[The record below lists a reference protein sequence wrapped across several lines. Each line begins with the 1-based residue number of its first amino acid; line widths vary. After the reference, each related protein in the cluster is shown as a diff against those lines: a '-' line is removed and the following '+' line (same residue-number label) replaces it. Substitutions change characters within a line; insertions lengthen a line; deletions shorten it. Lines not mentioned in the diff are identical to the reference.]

1 MNPKRL
7 KVLVVDDEPD
17 MAESVE
23 RVLRGA
29 GHETIVETESEA
41 ALSVVERERPD
52 VVITD
57 LRMPGLDG
65 LSLLTLIKE
74 AHPEVPV
81 IVLTGYAS
89 IDSAVEAMRRGAADF
104 LSKPFVPDELLL
116 KVQKALA
123 WERLAEENRLL
134 RERVRKDGRHGPC
147 IIGES
152 AGFAEV
158 MKLVAKV
165 AETDARVLLAGE
177 RGTGKELIARTIH
190 ERSRRRQASFFAVD
204 CGAESLLES
213 ELFGHE
219 RGAFPGATGLRRGLL
234 EVADGGTLFLDE
246 IAETTAALQTRLLRV
261 VQDGEFVRLGG
272 SRPIKTDVR
281 IISSTNRDPRRAV
294 AEGRLREDLFF
305 RLSVVRIQLPPLRE
319 RVEDIPL
326 LALHF
331 ARLYAKETKKKVTD
345 IAADAMEALAQYPWP
360 GNVRELQNVI
370 ERAVIMA
377 EADGE
382 IRTEDLPP
390 DVVEK
395 RAEESLDARGVLR
408 EAERELITRT
418 LRECHWNRSL
428 AAKKL
433 GIGRRTLYDKLAR
446 LGISLHPTDESTQ
459 GA

>member
-1 MNPKRL
+1 VNPKRL

-23 RVLRGA
+23 LVLRGA
-29 GHETIVETESEA
+29 GHEAIVETQSEA
-41 ALSVVERERPD
+41 ALAVVERERPD

-65 LSLLTLIKE
+65 LGLLTRIKE

-104 LSKPFVPDELLL
+104 LSKPFVPDELVF

-134 RERVRKDGRHGPC
+134 RERVQKDGRHGPC
-147 IIGES
+147 IIGAS
-152 AGFAEV
+152 PGFAEV
-158 MKLVAKV
+158 MKLVDKV
-165 AETDARVLLAGE
+165 AQTDARVLLAGE
-177 RGTGKELIARTIH
+177 SGTGKELIARAIH
-190 ERSRRRQASFFAVD
+190 ERSRRSQASFFAID

-219 RGAFPGATGLRRGLL
+219 RGAFPGAVGVRRGLL

-246 IAETTAALQTRLLRV
+246 IAETSAALQARLLRV

-281 IISSTNRDPRRAV
+281 IISSTNRDPKRAV

-305 RLSVVRIQLPPLRE
+305 RLSVVQIQLPPLRQ

-331 ARLYAKETKKKVTD
+331 ARLYAKETKKKVTE
-345 IAADAMEALAQYPWP
+345 IAADAMEALEQYPWP

-395 RAEESLDARGVLR
+395 RAEESQDARGVLR

-446 LGISLHPTDESTQ
+446 LGISLHPE
-459 GA
+459 G